1 MFEQAFKNI
10 DQILHT
16 DSGSATE
23 LDYVEQTSWILFL
36 KYLDDLDEIKKT
48 EAALAEY
55 KEFNK
60 TQPIESDFDQVVKG
74 LIKGEKKRQK

>member
-10 DQILHT
+10 DNILHT

-36 KYLDDLDEIKKT
+36 KYLDDY
-48 EAALAEY
+48 EY
-55 KEFNK
+55 
-60 TQPIESDFDQVVKG
+60 DFA
-74 LIKGEKKRQK
+74 RH

>member
-1 MFEQAFKNI
+1 MFETSFKNI

-36 KYLDDLDEIKKT
+36 KYLDDLDETKKL
-48 EAALAEY
+48 EKIYGQKLA
-55 KEFNK
+55 
-60 TQPIESDFDQVVKG
+60 G
-74 LIKGEKKRQK
+74 LEELKKSVLSKAFAGEL